1 MKKTRPDIQCS
12 NCARVGHS
20 YKRCD
25 EPQTSYGIICYQLPK
40 TVDDTI
46 KLIVI
51 CRKNTIGYMEFL
63 RGKYEVSNEEYI
75 CELMNMMTPEERTR
89 ILEVYDFEKL
99 RCILGMTRENTTN
112 LNEYNISQRKFN
124 QLLENERLKLELEKK
139 ISSIDNSTHTDNR
152 TDKSTHTDNSIN
164 VSIVVNCFSNPNVS
178 YITEEYVEKCLKNLQ
193 TCIPNMAK
201 KIYMNPQHPENH
213 SIRVTNLQ
221 NGFAKVLGNKR
232 WETRTKKAVTNG
244 VLEAVLDVLEEK
256 NGGKS
261 YYEIYERV
269 EDKEFKNKIGSDL
282 ILDMYNF
289 DADIDINNPN

>member
-12 NCARVGHS
+12 NCARAGHS

-99 RCILGMTRENTTN
+99 RGILGMTRENTTN

-124 QLLENERLKLELEKK
+124 HLLENERLKPLINSSTTQWTTPEWGLPKGRKNPRETVEVCAIREFYEETGLVKKDVLFHPNMKPLEELYKGINGITYKHVYYFAKYMSLDDKLSVDPTNFTQAIEISDIKWINQGEICETIRSYHIDKLAVVKK
-139 ISSIDNSTHTDNR
+139 AFQI
-152 TDKSTHTDNSIN
+152 
-164 VSIVVNCFSNPNVS
+164 
-178 YITEEYVEKCLKNLQ
+178 LKNKDKYFDDVGE
-193 TCIPNMAK
+193 CINIM
-201 KIYMNPQHPENH
+201 
-213 SIRVTNLQ
+213 
-221 NGFAKVLGNKR
+221 
-232 WETRTKKAVTNG
+232 
-244 VLEAVLDVLEEK
+244 
-256 NGGKS
+256 
-261 YYEIYERV
+261 
-269 EDKEFKNKIGSDL
+269 
-282 ILDMYNF
+282 
-289 DADIDINNPN
+289 